1 MLRLYRVALTGREDR
16 WVSIAGMSGKWKIK
30 ADKDCLIVNS
40 PTAPQGWVSI
50 TGMVGQYHRNTH
62 KSAEAFEIFID
73 SIAARINPD
82 KVFMSGS
89 PELHNGLFDAVLK
102 TLAAHGV
109 LHFKI
114 VPK

>member
-50 TGMVGQYHRNTH
+50 TGMVGQYHRNTQIVLLS
-62 KSAEAFEIFID
+62 K
-73 SIAARINPD
+73 
-82 KVFMSGS
+82 
-89 PELHNGLFDAVLK
+89 ELIHRD
-102 TLAAHGV
+102 
-109 LHFKI
+109 
-114 VPK
+114 